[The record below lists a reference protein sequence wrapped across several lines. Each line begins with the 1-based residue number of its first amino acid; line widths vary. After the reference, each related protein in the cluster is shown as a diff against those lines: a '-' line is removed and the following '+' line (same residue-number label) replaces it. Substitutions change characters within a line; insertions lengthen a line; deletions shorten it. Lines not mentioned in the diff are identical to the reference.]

1 MFYFVI
7 VHQVCTP
14 SIFVVSFVRLRH
26 FIEQSATFTHFSLP
40 IPVISHFGVLGLS
53 PETKENLWKM
63 FKVSKTEFLSFK
75 KKVVSSL

>member
-1 MFYFVI
+1 M
-7 VHQVCTP
+7 
-14 SIFVVSFVRLRH
+14 S
-26 FIEQSATFTHFSLP
+26 QSATFTHFSLP